1 MAVLVEY
8 QKHVEDYQKRSKD
21 LEEAVQSRDSTKQR
35 VDDLRKRRLE
45 EFMKGFSAI
54 SLKLK
59 EMYRVSKR
67 LSLPFL
73 SRGLLTASLI
83 DDLSG

>member
-45 EFMKGFSAI
+45 ELMKGFSAI

-59 EMYRVSKR
+59 EMYRVGKR

-73 SRGLLTASLI
+73 SRGLLTACLI